1 MLLPVQGASLSC
13 IMQNTG
19 SRSIMSVPFPPPLIF
34 RDSLFLRNLFP
45 TLLMTFEVLY
55 DLFSSYLSNL
65 LSHYAP
71 DTSRRGSPR
80 AHPSAS
86 PGLQA
91 ARPSRTSLFTYAAL
105 SILQDCSKLT
115 RPSNSDSKPL
125 HLFLHQNW
133 VRASLRP

>member
-34 RDSLFLRNLFP
+34 CDSLFLQNLFP

-65 LSHYAP
+65 LSHYAL
-71 DTSRRGSPR
+71 DTSGRGSPR

-91 ARPSRTSLFTYAAL
+91 GPSVQDVTLHLRCPFHPSRLFKAH
-105 SILQDCSKLT
+105 SSFQ
-115 RPSNSDSKPL
+115 
-125 HLFLHQNW
+125 F
-133 VRASLRP
+133 